1 MPTYMY
7 KAVNKSGLVVR
18 NRVESASRQ
27 GLIKMLKNN
36 HLMPIEI
43 QQVSYISKRTP
54 KKQKKNITNIQEIMK
69 NVNTT
74 QIGVKSK
81 TQTVKEK
88 INLYFAKTEKIT
100 QRDLVVFTQNFYLL
114 KKANF
119 NNIHALNTIIES
131 TENITF
137 RGILEDILA
146 GLEAGENMYTTMEYY
161 SNVFPYIY
169 INMIKVGEL
178 SGSLTNSLEQA
189 VKYLD
194 DTEALNKNSLTNSLE
209 QAVKYLDDTE
219 ALNKKLRGILI
230 PNIIQFVLLLVMLVV
245 GTLFAIPAIQGIF
258 DELGTDE
265 TLPAITLWFADFVDM
280 AIQYWYIP
288 TLIIIGIVAVIL
300 FYINTPKGK
309 YNFHYFKYKMP
320 IFGELIFALDFS
332 RFLKAML
339 LNLQNGMRIQDAID
353 VSKNVIKNYVLLSI
367 IETSLNNILI
377 GGSWV
382 EPFEKS
388 GLAKPMITEMLK
400 IGMQTDLTEMM
411 EKLVEYMEIDIDN
424 IMNKIMKA
432 LPQVV
437 YAIVGAV
444 LIFFVLVVLVPC
456 IQVYMGNF
464 LFSAYDV

>member
-7 KAVNKSGLVVR
+7 KAVTKTGVVVR
-18 NRVESASRQ
+18 NRVESPSKQ
-27 GLIKMLKNN
+27 TLIKSLKNN
-36 HLMPIEI
+36 NLMPINIE
-43 QQVSYISKRTP
+43 QLKYSD
-54 KKQKKNITNIQEIMK
+54 KKKKVKKKNISDIEEIMK
-69 NVNTT
+69 NLNTT
-74 QIGVKSK
+74 QITK
-81 TQTVKEK
+81 TKKQLTAKEK
-88 INLYFAKTEKIT
+88 VNLYLAKTEKIT
-100 QRDLVVFTQNFYLL
+100 PRDLVVFTQNFYLL

-119 NNIHALNTIIES
+119 NNIHALHTIIQS
-131 TENITF
+131 TENISF

-146 GLEAGENMYTTMEYY
+146 GVEAGENMYTTMEYY

-178 SGSLTNSLEQA
+178 SGSLTNSLQQA

-194 DTEALNKNSLTNSLE
+194 ESNS
-209 QAVKYLDDTE
+209 
-219 ALNKKLRGILI
+219 LNKKIKSILI

-245 GTLFAIPAIQGIF
+245 GTLVAIPAIQGIF

-265 TLPAITLWFADFVDM
+265 ELPAITLWFADFLDLAM
-280 AIQYWYIP
+280 AYWYIP
-288 TLIIIGIVAVIL
+288 TGIILLIVGAIV

-309 YNFHYFKYKMP
+309 YNFDYFKYKCP
-320 IFGELIFALDFS
+320 IFGELIYALDFS
-332 RFLKAML
+332 RLMKAML
-339 LNLQNGMRIQDAID
+339 LNLKNGMRIQDAIE
-353 VSKNVIKNYVLLSI
+353 VSKNVVQNYVMLSI
-367 IETSLNNILI
+367 IETSINNILI
-377 GGSWV
+377 GGSWI
-382 EPFEKS
+382 EPFEKA
-388 GLAKPMITEMLK
+388 GLSKPMTTEMLK

-464 LFSAYDV
+464 LFDAYGV

>member
-18 NRVESASRQ
+18 NRVESSSRQ

-43 QQVSYISKRTP
+43 QQISYISKRTP
-54 KKQKKNITNIQEIMK
+54 KKQKKNVTNIQEIMK

-194 DTEALNKNSLTNSLE
+194 DTEALNK
-209 QAVKYLDDTE
+209 
-219 ALNKKLRGILI
+219 KLRGILI

-288 TLIIIGIVAVIL
+288 TLIIIGVVAIIL

>member
-54 KKQKKNITNIQEIMK
+54 KKQKKNVTNIQEIMK

-194 DTEALNKNSLTNSLE
+194 DTEALNK
-209 QAVKYLDDTE
+209 
-219 ALNKKLRGILI
+219 KLRGILI
-230 PNIIQFVLLLVMLVV
+230 PNIRQFILLLVMLVV

>member
-1 MPTYMY
+1 MPIYVY
-7 KAVNKSGLVVR
+7 KAMTKTGVVVR
-18 NRVESASRQ
+18 NKVESSSRLN
-27 GLIKMLKNN
+27 LIKSLKSSS
-36 HLMPIEI
+36 LMPISIE
-43 QQVSYISKRTP
+43 QVSYRSNKKQ
-54 KKQKKNITNIQEIMK
+54 KKQKKNVTDIQEIMK

-74 QIGVKSK
+74 QLGNNKK
-81 TQTVKEK
+81 ALTTKEK
-88 INLYFAKTEKIT
+88 VNLYFAKTEKIT

-119 NNIHALNTIIES
+119 NNIHALDTIIKS
-131 TENITF
+131 TENLSF

-146 GLEAGENMYTTMEYY
+146 GVEAGENMYTTMEYY
-161 SNVFPYIY
+161 ENVFPYIY
-169 INMIKVGEL
+169 VNMIKVGEL
-178 SGSLTNSLEQA
+178 SGSLTSSLEQA

-194 DTEALNKNSLTNSLE
+194 E
-209 QAVKYLDDTE
+209 TE
-219 ALNKKLRGILI
+219 ALNKKIRSILI
-230 PNIIQFVLLLVMLVV
+230 PNIVQFALLLVMLVV
-245 GTLFAIPAIQGIF
+245 GTLVAIPAIQGIF
-258 DELGTDE
+258 DELGTE
-265 TLPAITLWFADFVDM
+265 EELPAVTLWFAGFLEDVM
-280 AIQYWYIP
+280 TYWFIP
-288 TLIIIGIVAVIL
+288 TMLIIGIVAGII

-339 LNLQNGMRIQDAID
+339 LNMKNGMRIQDSIE
-353 VSKNVIKNYVLLSI
+353 VSKNVIKNYVMLSV
-367 IETSLNNILI
+367 IETSINNILT
-377 GGSWV
+377 GSSWI
-382 EPFEKS
+382 EPFENS

-424 IMNKIMKA
+424 IMTKIMKA

-437 YAIVGAV
+437 YAIVGVV

-456 IQVYMGNF
+456 VQVYMGNF